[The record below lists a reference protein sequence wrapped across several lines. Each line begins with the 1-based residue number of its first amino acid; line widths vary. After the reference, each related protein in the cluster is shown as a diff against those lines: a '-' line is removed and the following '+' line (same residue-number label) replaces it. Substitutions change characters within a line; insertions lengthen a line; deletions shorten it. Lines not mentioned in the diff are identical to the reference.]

1 MKTALIIFVK
11 NLRYGQ
17 VKTRLAAKLGC
28 DQAFEIY
35 KMLLHHTCQVT
46 LAIKADKFLFYAEKI
61 ENDDWP
67 GMIER
72 QVQRGDDLG
81 NRMQNAFELLFSK
94 SYEKVAIIGSDC
106 LELTSSIIQRSF
118 SELDATDVVIG
129 PARDGGYYLL
139 GLKKNSPLLFENMEW
154 STSRV
159 LEKTIRTCNENNLA
173 YSLLELL
180 NDIDEPEDWL
190 KAKQD
195 LYGQ

>member
-11 NLRYGQ
+11 NLSYGQ

-35 KMLLHHTCQVT
+35 KMLLHYTCQVT
-46 LAIKADKFLFYAEKI
+46 LSIKADKFLFYAEKI